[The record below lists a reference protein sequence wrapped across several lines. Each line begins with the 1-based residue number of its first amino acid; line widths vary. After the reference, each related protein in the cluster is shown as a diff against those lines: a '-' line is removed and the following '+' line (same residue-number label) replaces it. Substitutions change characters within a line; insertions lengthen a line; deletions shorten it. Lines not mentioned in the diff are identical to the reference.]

1 MQDNGYRAVAIVGT
15 GAILPDAPNVPAFWN
30 NIQSGRYSIT
40 EVPPDR
46 WDPALYFDPDR
57 NAPDK
62 TYSKIGSW
70 VREYP
75 WDPFQWRMAI
85 PPRVADAMD
94 GAQRWGIACARE
106 ALADYGYPERPM
118 NNERTAVI
126 LGNAMGGEQHYLT
139 SLRAYFPEYARQL
152 EESVAFSALP
162 EAVRRDITREWH
174 ARLGGRLPP
183 ITEDSMP
190 GELAN
195 CLAGRIANIFN
206 FRGPNFTCDAACASA
221 MAAMRA
227 AADGLAEHDFD
238 VAISGGID
246 RNMGPST
253 FIKFCKIGAL
263 SGTGSRPYAQGADG
277 FVMGEGAAVFVL
289 KRLEDAERDGDKI
302 YAVIRGIGASSDG
315 KGKGITAPNPA
326 GQKIAVERGWS
337 NAGASPATATL
348 FEGHGTSTSV
358 GDVVE
363 VESIS
368 AVLAAHG
375 ADGRKIALGSV
386 KSNIGHL
393 KGAAGAAGILKI
405 ALALRD
411 RLLPPSVC
419 CQHPNP
425 NIDFAHSP
433 LAVNT
438 ALRPWTETMDGV
450 RRAGVSAFG
459 FGGTNFHVVME
470 EHIPHRLTGN
480 GKRSVAV
487 TNGGNLAAGREPS
500 ATEARSEA
508 RGGVAAGPASLKA
521 PLRGALVA
529 GAAAADGLVERLRAL
544 QAAAQAGR
552 APAVAAPAESDL
564 RAPERIA
571 IDFGNAAEL
580 AEKCRKAI
588 EALQA
593 EQPGTW
599 KALRAQGIFRG
610 HGPAPKVA
618 FLYPGQ
624 GSQYVNMLRG
634 LRAAEP
640 IVARTFEE
648 ADRAMKPI
656 LGKPLTEFIY
666 VDPADTAAVARA
678 ESGLTQT
685 AITQPVVLT
694 SDLAMTRLLEAYGI
708 RPDMTMGHSLGEY
721 GALVAAGALPFADAL
736 EAVAARGR
744 EMTRVAMA
752 DNGKMA
758 AVFAP
763 LAEIERILH
772 TVEGY
777 VVIANLNSDKQAVIG
792 GASRAVDQASE
803 ALQNAGFNVVPLQ
816 VSHAFHTSIVA
827 PASEPM
833 RRTLER
839 LRLTPPML
847 PVVANVDG
855 RFYPTGPDTRN
866 AMLDILARQIA
877 SPVQFVRGLRTLYE
891 AGARVFVEVGPK
903 KALHGFTEDILGA
916 SADVLALFTNH
927 PKYEDAAAFN
937 QALCGLYAAGLG
949 AGQPRL
955 EIESGAQPGR
965 GRAAEAEPV
974 VITGAAL
981 GLPGPGRI
989 FDDENTAR
997 ILTGEQFID
1006 VIPTRFRRAML
1017 DRHVTRLVK
1026 SDDGGA
1032 VFEEIRRPADVIKLA
1047 GRGGAFDLET
1057 EFGIPAER
1065 IAALDRSTRLAIAA
1079 GLDALRDAGI
1089 PLAMRY
1095 KSTSRG
1101 TRLPERWGLPDE
1113 LRDSTGVIF
1122 ASVFPGFDAFAD
1134 EAERY
1139 YTDRATRDQLAVLED
1154 LRGRIGDGRRA
1165 GGRPGPAHRRPARR
1179 PRQIGLSPGPPFP
1192 VPHALHGPLA
1202 IRGDHWSSRPQHAV
1216 ECCVRH
1222 HHAGGGRGGRL
1233 DSHRPLPPRGGG
1245 LRRRRHVGPPA
1256 PLVRRR
1262 LSGQRRGGHQRRD
1275 RGYRH
1280 SLRPPPQRLDHWD
1293 GRRRAGR
1300 RKRRSRRRT
1309 RPPPHLPGPQ
1319 HRHCQQ
1325 RLPRYPPRR
1334 GAHRPGDGGTGPAG
1348 RDARR
1353 HPPRGDGRVHGFR
1366 FARDVHARAR
1376 RQRLG

>member
-1 MQDNGYRAVAIVGT
+1 
-15 GAILPDAPNVPAFWN
+15 
-30 NIQSGRYSIT
+30 
-40 EVPPDR
+40 
-46 WDPALYFDPDR
+46 
-57 NAPDK
+57 
-62 TYSKIGSW
+62 
-70 VREYP
+70 
-75 WDPFQWRMAI
+75 
-85 PPRVADAMD
+85 
-94 GAQRWGIACARE
+94 
-106 ALADYGYPERPM
+106 
-118 NNERTAVI
+118 
-126 LGNAMGGEQHYLT
+126 
-139 SLRAYFPEYARQL
+139 
-152 EESVAFSALP
+152 
-162 EAVRRDITREWH
+162 
-174 ARLGGRLPP
+174 
-183 ITEDSMP
+183 
-190 GELAN
+190 
-195 CLAGRIANIFN
+195 
-206 FRGPNFTCDAACASA
+206 
-221 MAAMRA
+221 
-227 AADGLAEHDFD
+227 
-238 VAISGGID
+238 
-246 RNMGPST
+246 
-253 FIKFCKIGAL
+253 
-263 SGTGSRPYAQGADG
+263 
-277 FVMGEGAAVFVL
+277 
-289 KRLEDAERDGDKI
+289 
-302 YAVIRGIGASSDG
+302 
-315 KGKGITAPNPA
+315 
-326 GQKIAVERGWS
+326 
-337 NAGASPATATL
+337 
-348 FEGHGTSTSV
+348 
-358 GDVVE
+358 
-363 VESIS
+363 
-368 AVLAAHG
+368 
-375 ADGRKIALGSV
+375 
-386 KSNIGHL
+386 
-393 KGAAGAAGILKI
+393 
-405 ALALRD
+405 
-411 RLLPPSVC
+411 
-419 CQHPNP
+419 
-425 NIDFAHSP
+425 
-433 LAVNT
+433 
-438 ALRPWTETMDGV
+438 
-450 RRAGVSAFG
+450 
-459 FGGTNFHVVME
+459 
-470 EHIPHRLTGN
+470 
-480 GKRSVAV
+480 
-487 TNGGNLAAGREPS
+487 
-500 ATEARSEA
+500 
-508 RGGVAAGPASLKA
+508 
-521 PLRGALVA
+521 
-529 GAAAADGLVERLRAL
+529 
-544 QAAAQAGR
+544 
-552 APAVAAPAESDL
+552 
-564 RAPERIA
+564 
-571 IDFGNAAEL
+571 
-580 AEKCRKAI
+580 
-588 EALQA
+588 
-593 EQPGTW
+593 
-599 KALRAQGIFRG
+599 
-610 HGPAPKVA
+610 
-618 FLYPGQ
+618 
-624 GSQYVNMLRG
+624 
-634 LRAAEP
+634 
-640 IVARTFEE
+640 
-648 ADRAMKPI
+648 
-656 LGKPLTEFIY
+656 
-666 VDPADTAAVARA
+666 
-678 ESGLTQT
+678 
-685 AITQPVVLT
+685 
-694 SDLAMTRLLEAYGI
+694 MTRLLGAYGI

-855 RFYPTGPDTRN
+855 RFYPTGPDVRN

-1032 VFEEIRRPADVIKLA
+1032 VFEEIRHPADVIKLA

-1154 LRGRIGDGRRA
+1154 LRGRIGTAGAPAADLDRRIAALRDALAKSAYHLDRRFLFRMLSMGHSQFAEIIGARGPNTQLNAACATTTQAVAVAEDWIRTGRCRRVVVVSADDVTSDRLLPWFGAGFLASGAAATSDVIEDTAIPFDRRRNGLIIGMGAAALVVESAEAAAERGLRPICQVLSTVTANSAFHGTRLDVEHIGRVMEELVRQAETRA
-1165 GGRPGPAHRRPARR
+1165 GIHREEMAASTVFVSHETYTPARGGSASAEIHALRRVFGPAADRIVIANTKGFTGHAMGAGIEDVVAVKALETGIVPPVANFKEVDPELGPLNLSRGGAHDVEYALRLGAGFGSQISMHITRRVACPGPRPAPYALGYAYRIADPAAWQAWLSRIAGPGAELEVAHRTLRVRDSAAIAPA
-1179 PRQIGLSPGPPFP
+1179 PPS
-1192 VPHALHGPLA
+1192 AA
-1202 IRGDHWSSRPQHAV
+1202 
-1216 ECCVRH
+1216 
-1222 HHAGGGRGGRL
+1222 
-1233 DSHRPLPPRGGG
+1233 
-1245 LRRRRHVGPPA
+1245 HVGQAVSPANPTPPPAAHVGQAVSPANPAPPSATHVGQAVSPANPAPPPPA
-1256 PLVRRR
+1256 PSQTAAESPSSVQKLPRDPVADEV
-1262 LSGQRRGGHQRRD
+1262 LSLFVEKTGYPREMLDFDLDLEADLGIDTVKQAEIFAAIRQTYGIARDPNLKLRDLPTLARVIQFVRD
-1275 RGYRH
+1275 RRPDLTPAMPAADRVASAPDGSSASSPMSGPGNHETPRAAGPALAPEDPIRAQVLAVVVEKTGYPMEMLDPELDLEADLGVDTVKQAEMFAAIRQTYRIARDPNMKLRDLPTLARLIQFVRDRRPDLTPAAPAADAVASGPEH
-1280 SLRPPPQRLDHWD
+1280 SPEPSPMPGPDNHEIP
-1293 GRRRAGR
+1293 RAAGLAV
-1300 RKRRSRRRT
+1300 RRRT
-1309 RPPPHLPGPQ
+1309 RS
-1319 HRHCQQ
+1319 
-1325 RLPRYPPRR
+1325 
-1334 GAHRPGDGGTGPAG
+1334 
-1348 RDARR
+1348 ARKSS
-1353 HPPRGDGRVHGFR
+1353 PS
-1366 FARDVHARAR
+1366 
-1376 RQRLG
+1376 